1 MRTDNDLVEEG
12 EGERCAV
19 SIVSH
24 EFHVCDMCVSFLIL
38 VHAAFKGSLF
48 SSIDVD
54 VFTFS
59 LQSIEITL
67 NEKKIHL

>member
-24 EFHVCDMCVSFLIL
+24 DEFHVCDMCVSFLLIL
-38 VHAAFKGSLF
+38 VHAAFKGSSLF
-48 SSIDVD
+48 FLPSTL
-54 VFTFS
+54 TFS
-59 LQSIEITL
+59 RFLSKAL
-67 NEKKIHL
+67 KLL